1 MIAVIRNKTLRRF
14 YDPTVAKL
22 ETGDQ
27 VVVVRHAE
35 AETADGEQSPPPTR
49 RRPSRRDDW

>member
-1 MIAVIRNKTLRRF
+1 MIAVVRNKTLRRF

-35 AETADGEQSPPPTR
+35 AEIAEGRAADP
-49 RRPSRRDDW
+49 RRPRDDW

>member
-1 MIAVIRNKTLRRF
+1 
-14 YDPTVAKL
+14 VAKL

-35 AETADGEQSPPPTR
+35 AEVAEGEQPPPPTR

>member
-1 MIAVIRNKTLRRF
+1 
-14 YDPTVAKL
+14 VAKL

-27 VVVVRHAE
+27 VVVVRHAD
-35 AETADGEQSPPPTR
+35 AETAEGEQPPQPSR

>member
-27 VVVVRHAE
+27 VVVVRHADAE
-35 AETADGEQSPPPTR
+35 AAEGEQPPQPSR